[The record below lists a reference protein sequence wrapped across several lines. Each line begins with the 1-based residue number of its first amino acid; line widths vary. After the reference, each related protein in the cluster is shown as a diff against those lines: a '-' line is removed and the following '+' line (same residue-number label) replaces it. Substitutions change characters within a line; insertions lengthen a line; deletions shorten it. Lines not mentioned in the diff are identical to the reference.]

1 MKTTKILVALSSAAF
16 LAGCVQYGDE
26 AKGLARAEH
35 GTGPAVKW
43 DLSARPLPEIP
54 FPNDV
59 ATYPDPKS
67 PTGRRVNASMV
78 GPTDMESSVR
88 KKIDRLDGF
97 GIAGQITVAFDAPL
111 NPALIRAAH
120 TGDDK
125 FADDVVFVV
134 NLNKKSPRYGK
145 PVILDLG
152 NGNFPVV
159 LERTNFFESDDR
171 AGESN
176 LVYETVDETE
186 SGIDSNHNDV
196 LDEPNLLD
204 PTDDPEREVMTFYE
218 RASNTLLI
226 RPLLPLDER
235 SEYAVILTR
244 RILGENDAPIQ
255 SPFEYI
261 NDIRQ
266 TPALEP
272 LVKDGILE
280 DLGLTL
286 GDVAFT
292 WSFTT
297 QSTTAELVAIRQGLE
312 GYGPFSTLA
321 ERYPA
326 RLAHIDPMQDSPT
339 PKGSIYILD
348 GDRMRAFLRDHYM
361 TVFGDGNEARRDTL
375 LLNYQFV
382 DYFIAG
388 SFETPYFI
396 TDDGSFRMN
405 AKTGDYEAGS
415 DRVTFA
421 MVVPKKTSRHKP
433 PFPLQVHIH
442 GYTSSR
448 LELLLWAGSYTRFGS
463 AVVAID
469 AAGHGGGILSE
480 SQVTLVNALLSQ
492 YGASASS
499 VMFET
504 GRAKDLN
511 GDGRPDSGG
520 DYWTADL
527 FHTRDMVRQTVVDIF
542 QLVRIFRGFDGV
554 SRWQFDLDGDGERE
568 LAGDFNADGVVDVGG
583 PFNTYR
589 MSGGSLGGIVSGVAA
604 AVEPY
609 ISETVSVAGAA
620 SLSDVGIRSTQGG
633 VNEAVILRMMGPLVV
648 SYPVVG
654 TSGEMTLGWKVP
666 DVNDE
671 VLVPF
676 AALPAAAQPGDRME
690 VTNLHNGKFA
700 WTILDANRAGRA
712 GVAADAGDRVEIVI
726 REGGEPDAPIRAKVT
741 HTDREVVYQ
750 TKDWSEGALL
760 VTPTEGWGLK
770 RQTPEIR
777 RFMTIASMVLEPGDP
792 VAYARHYFLEPLHIL
807 EEGPRAHNI
816 LIIPSIGDTA
826 VPVATGIHQA
836 RVAGLIPVTF
846 DDASNPDLKYGRGVA
861 WDPAMGFDT
870 WYDKRLS
877 WNEWRDAAGVDW
889 SPERD
894 ELAESPN
901 QVMLENFVMEGI
913 ERLRRFEHDSR
924 FDDDR
929 ETLFDV
935 DVLAEGQDTD
945 RLHPSLAE
953 PLRITRRTSV
963 GISAVRIPWMQHKG
977 QHGFGLYEPD
987 IPFDMPTYM
996 HTMIGHYVA
1005 SKGQELI
1012 EAPCLEDASCAFV
1025 PQPVF
1030 LGDGGFE
1037 PQTDLAFPGGTQ

>member
-1 MKTTKILVALSSAAF
+1 MKTIKTLVVLSSLAA
-16 LAGCVQYGDE
+16 LAGCVQSGEE
-26 AKGLARAEH
+26 ARGLARAER
-35 GTGPAVKW
+35 GTGPTVKW

-59 ATYPDPKS
+59 ATFPDPKS
-67 PTGRRVNASMV
+67 LTGRRVNASLV
-78 GPTDMESSVR
+78 GPTNMESDVR
-88 KKIDRLDGF
+88 KKIARLDGF
-97 GIAGQITVAFDAPL
+97 GIAGQITVAFDKPID
-111 NPALIRAAH
+111 PALIRAAH

-125 FADDVVFVV
+125 FDDDVVYVV

-145 PVILDLG
+145 PTILDMG

-159 LERTNFFESDDR
+159 LERTTFFESDDR

-186 SGIDSNHNDV
+186 TGIDSNHNGV
-196 LDEPNLLD
+196 LDVPNVLEPG
-204 PTDDPEREVMTFYE
+204 DDPERQIMTFYE
-218 RASNTLLI
+218 RASNTLLM

-244 RILGENDAPIQ
+244 RILGEDGAPIQ
-255 SPFEYI
+255 SPFEWV

-272 LVKDGILE
+272 LVEDGILE

-286 GDVAFT
+286 GDIAFA

-321 ERYPA
+321 SRYPA
-326 RLAHIDPMQDSPT
+326 VLAQLDPMQDAPT
-339 PKGSIYILD
+339 PRGSIYVMD

-361 TVFGDGNEARRDTL
+361 TLFGGDEARRDSL
-375 LLNYQFV
+375 LLHYQFV
-382 DYFIAG
+382 DYFVAG
-388 SFETPYFI
+388 SYETPYFI

-405 AKTGDYEAGS
+405 VKTGDYEAVS

-448 LELLLWAGSYTRFGS
+448 LELILWAGSYTRFGS

-469 AAGHGGGILSE
+469 AAGHGGGILDDSE
-480 SQVTLVNALLSQ
+480 ISLVNSLLSS
-492 YGASASS
+492 YGASAAS

-504 GRAKDLN
+504 GRARDLN

-527 FHTRDMVRQTVVDIF
+527 FHTRDMVRQTVVDIM

-554 SRWQFDLDGDGERE
+554 TRWQFDLDGDGERE
-568 LAGDFNADGVVDVGG
+568 LAGDFNGDGIVDVGG

-633 VNEAVILRMMGPLVV
+633 VNEAVVLRMMGPLVIA
-648 SYPVVG
+648 YPDDDNG
-654 TSGEMTLGWKVP
+654 DAMTLGWKVP

-671 VLVPF
+671 VLIPF
-676 AALPAAAQPGDRME
+676 HALPAGVQVGDRME
-690 VTNLHNGKFA
+690 VTNLTNGKNA
-700 WTILDANRAGRA
+700 WTILDADLRGRA
-712 GVAADAGDRVEIVI
+712 GVAADAEDRVEIVF
-726 REGGEPDAPIRAKVT
+726 REGGEPDAPIRAKIT
-741 HTDREVVYQ
+741 KTDRDVTYQ
-750 TKDWSEGALL
+750 TKDWDAGDWL

-826 VPVATGIHQA
+826 VPVATGIHHA

-846 DDASNPDLKYGRGVA
+846 ADASNPDFKYGRGVP

-877 WNEWRDAAGVDW
+877 WNEWRQAAGVDW
-889 SPERD
+889 GPGRD
-894 ELAESPN
+894 RLAETPN
-901 QVMLENFVMEGI
+901 EVFVENWVTEGI

-924 FDDDR
+924 FSDGR

-935 DVLAEGQDTD
+935 DVLADGLDTD
-945 RLHPSLAE
+945 RSHPSLTE
-953 PLRITRRTSV
+953 PLRITRRTPV
-963 GISAVRIPWMQHKG
+963 GISAVRIPWMQHNG
-977 QHGFGLYEPD
+977 AHGFGLYEPD
-987 IPFDMPTYM
+987 LPFDMPTYM

-1012 EAPCLEDASCAFV
+1012 EAHCLEDASCSFV

-1030 LGDGGFE
+1030 LGDGGFH
-1037 PQTDLAFPGGTQ
+1037 PPTSLAFPAGQ

>member
-1 MKTTKILVALSSAAF
+1 MKTIKTLLVLSSIAT
-16 LAGCVQYGDE
+16 LAGCVEYGDE
-26 AKGLARAEH
+26 ARGLARAER
-35 GTGPAVKW
+35 GTGPTVKW

-59 ATYPDPKS
+59 ATYPDPNS
-67 PTGRRVNASMV
+67 VTGRRVNASMV
-78 GPTDMESSVR
+78 GPTDMESAVR

-97 GIAGQITVAFDAPL
+97 GIAGQITVAFDEPID
-111 NPALIRAAH
+111 PALVRAAH

-125 FADDVVFVV
+125 FADDVVYVV

-145 PVILDLG
+145 PAILDMG

-159 LERTNFFESDDR
+159 LERTNFFESDVR

-176 LVYETVDETE
+176 IVYETVDETAT
-186 SGIDSNHNDV
+186 GVDSNFNGE
-196 LDEPNLLD
+196 LDEPNVLE
-204 PTDDPEREVMTFYE
+204 PGDDPEREIMTFYE
-218 RASNTLLI
+218 KASNTLLI
-226 RPLLPLDER
+226 RPLLPLDEQ

-244 RILGENDAPIQ
+244 RILGEDGAPIQ
-255 SPFEYI
+255 SPFEWV
-261 NDIRQ
+261 NDLRQ

-280 DLGLTL
+280 DLGLTV
-286 GDVAFT
+286 GDIAFT

-297 QSTTAELVAIRQGLE
+297 QSTTHELVTIRQGLE
-312 GYGPFSTLA
+312 GYGPFSSLA
-321 ERYPA
+321 TRYPA
-326 RLAHIDPMQDSPT
+326 VLAHLDPMQDAPT

-348 GDRMRAFLRDHYM
+348 GDRMRAFLRDNYEL
-361 TVFGDGNEARRDTL
+361 VFDSNPERKEAVL
-375 LLNYQFV
+375 FNYQFV
-382 DYFIAG
+382 DYFVAG

-396 TDDGSFRMN
+396 TEDGSFRMN
-405 AKTGDYEAGS
+405 AKTGDYEAGT
-415 DRVTFA
+415 DRVTFQ
-421 MVVPKKTSRHKP
+421 MVVPKKTSRYKA

-448 LELLLWAGSYTRFGS
+448 LELTLWAGSYTRFGS

-480 SQVTLVNALLSQ
+480 DQVSLVNALLSQ

-499 VMFET
+499 VIFET

-527 FHTRDMVRQTVVDIF
+527 FHTRDMVRQTVVDIM

-554 SRWQFDLDGDGERE
+554 TRWQFDLDGDGERE
-568 LAGDFNADGVVDVGG
+568 LAGDFNADGVVDAGG

-633 VNEAVILRMMGPLVV
+633 VNEAVILRMLGPLVI
-648 SYPVVG
+648 SHPTIG
-654 TSGEMTLGWKVP
+654 TSGGMTLGWKVP
-666 DVNDE
+666 DVNE
-671 VLVPF
+671 ELLVPF
-676 AALPAAAQPGDRME
+676 HALPDEVQAGDRME
-690 VTNLHNGKFA
+690 VTNLTNGKHA
-700 WTILDANRAGRA
+700 WAILDETRAGRA
-712 GVAADAGDRVEIVI
+712 GVAADAGDRVEIVF
-726 REGGEPDAPIRAKVT
+726 REGGEPDAPIRAKIT
-741 HTDREVVYQ
+741 KIDRDVVYQ
-750 TKDWSEGALL
+750 TKEWSEGGWL
-760 VTPTEGWGLK
+760 VAPTEGWGLK
-770 RQTPEIR
+770 RQTPELR

-807 EEGPRAHNI
+807 QEGPRAHNI

-846 DDASNPDLKYGRGVA
+846 TDASHPDLKYGRGVA

-877 WNEWRDAAGVDW
+877 WNEWREAAGNDW
-889 SPERD
+889 SPSRNR
-894 ELAESPN
+894 LAETPN
-901 QVMLENFVMEGI
+901 EVFVENWVTEGI

-924 FDDDR
+924 FNDNR

-935 DVLAEGQDTD
+935 DVLAEGLDTD
-945 RLHPSLAE
+945 RLHPSLTE

-963 GISAVRIPWMQHKG
+963 GLSAVRIPWMQHKG

-987 IPFDMPTYM
+987 LPFDMPTYM
-996 HTMIGHYVA
+996 HTMIGHYVS
-1005 SKGQELI
+1005 SKGQEI
-1012 EAPCLEDASCAFV
+1012 VEATCLEDASCNFV
-1025 PQPVF
+1025 PQPTF
-1030 LGDGGFE
+1030 LGDDDFHA
-1037 PQTDLAFPGGTQ
+1037 DLDLPGTSQ